1 MGQLGGLTR
10 FVRPSRRIMRNLTV
24 IFLTGLLLLEATLAG
39 DGNWPRFRGPSG
51 AGVASGDRV
60 PSELNDRT
68 RAWSTSLAGPGSSSP
83 VVWGQRVFVTSEE
96 RSRGLVHL
104 HCFGTE
110 DGKALWKKTVEV
122 GPYRTHKMNNTAA
135 ATPAVNG
142 NMVVFSWYDSG
153 RKMAVL
159 SACSHEGKD
168 LWNYDVGPFEGAH
181 GLNVVPAI
189 HQGSVIIA
197 HLHQRGG
204 YVASLAGRTG
214 IPLWKRMYPEPSPK
228 TTYMTPLIRRR
239 HVADGPEYEVVVS
252 STSIGVRG
260 LDFESGRELWSLPD
274 VFDER
279 CIVSPVDI
287 LAGSGNKE
295 SLLTVGCKQ
304 EGGNNVFL
312 AVRPPD
318 AAGGKAEVAWQLG
331 QHAPYVPTPVSDGK
345 TLFVLSDRGVLQAVD
360 PYSGKARWEKKF
372 QGNFYGSPILLGN
385 RLFCLSRDGEAYV
398 LEVGGEARVLAVS
411 DLSPGEEVTWV
422 DASPALANDSLYLR
436 VGARLD
442 CYRSR

>member
-1 MGQLGGLTR
+1 MRQLGWLTR
-10 FVRPSRRIMRNLTV
+10 FVRPSMRIMRNLTV

-39 DGNWPRFRGPSG
+39 DGNWPRFRGPAG
-51 AGVASGDRV
+51 AGIASGEGV
-60 PSELNDRT
+60 PSELNERT
-68 RAWSTSLAGPGSSSP
+68 RVWSVSLAGPGSSSP

-104 HCFGTE
+104 HCYRAV

-135 ATPAVNG
+135 ATPAADE
-142 NMVVFSWYDSG
+142 NMVVFSWYDSA

-168 LWNYDVGPFEGAH
+168 LWNYDIGSFKGAH
-181 GLNVVPAI
+181 GLNIVPVI
-189 HQGSVIIA
+189 HQGSVIVA

-204 YVASLAGRTG
+204 YVASLSGKTG
-214 IPLWKRMYPEPSPK
+214 KPEWKRMYPEQSPK
-228 TTYMTPLIRRR
+228 ATYMTPLIRRR
-239 HVADGPEYEVVVS
+239 HVAGGPEYEVVVT
-252 STSIGVRG
+252 STATGVRG
-260 LDFESGRELWSLPD
+260 LDVESGRELWSLPD

-287 LAGSGNKE
+287 LAGSGKKD
-295 SLLTVGCKQ
+295 SLLTVGCKR

-318 AAGGKAEVAWQLG
+318 ASGGKAEVAWQLR
-331 QHAPYVPTPVSDGK
+331 QHAPYVPTPVSDGH
-345 TLFVLSDRGVLQAVD
+345 TLFVLSDRGVLQAID
-360 PYSGKARWEKKF
+360 PHSGEPRWEKKF
-372 QGNFYGSPILLGN
+372 QGNFYVSPLLIGN
-385 RLFCLSRDGEAYV
+385 RLFCLSRDGEAYF
-398 LEVGGEARVLAVS
+398 VGVGKEARVLAVS

>member
-1 MGQLGGLTR
+1 MRQLGCLTR
-10 FVRPSRRIMRNLTV
+10 FVRPSMRIMRNLTV

-39 DGNWPRFRGPSG
+39 DGNWPRFRGPAG
-51 AGVASGDRV
+51 AGIASGEGI

-68 RAWSTSLAGPGSSSP
+68 RAWSVSLAGPGSSSP

-104 HCFGTE
+104 HCYGVV

-135 ATPAVNG
+135 ATPAADE
-142 NMVVFSWYDSG
+142 NMVVFSWYDSE

-159 SACSHEGKD
+159 SACSHEGMD
-168 LWNYDVGPFEGAH
+168 LWNYDIGSFKGAH
-181 GLNVVPAI
+181 GLNIVPVI
-189 HQGSVIIA
+189 HQGSVIVA

-204 YVASLAGRTG
+204 YVASLSGKTG
-214 IPLWKRMYPEPSPK
+214 KPEWKRMYPEQSPK

-239 HVADGPEYEVVVS
+239 HVADGPEYEVVVT
-252 STSIGVRG
+252 STATGVRG
-260 LDFESGRELWSLPD
+260 LDVESGRELWSLPD

-287 LAGSGNKE
+287 LVGSGKKD
-295 SLLTVGCKQ
+295 SLLTVGCKR

-318 AAGGKAEVAWQLG
+318 ASGGKAEVAWQLR
-331 QHAPYVPTPVSDGK
+331 QHAPYVPTPVSDGH
-345 TLFVLSDRGVLQAVD
+345 TLFVLSDRGVLQAID
-360 PYSGKARWEKKF
+360 PHSGEPRWEKKF
-372 QGNFYGSPILLGN
+372 QGNFYVSPLLIGS
-385 RLFCLSRDGEAYV
+385 RLFCLSRDGEAYFV
-398 LEVGGEARVLAVS
+398 EVGKEARVLAVS